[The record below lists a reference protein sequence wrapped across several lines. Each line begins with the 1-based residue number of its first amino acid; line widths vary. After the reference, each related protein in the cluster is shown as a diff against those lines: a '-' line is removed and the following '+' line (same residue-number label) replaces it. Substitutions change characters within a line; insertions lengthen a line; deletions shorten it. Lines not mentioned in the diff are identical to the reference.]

1 MKREILGASGGVG
14 AVFVTL
20 WHFGV
25 ANIAEIQAVVI
36 PLAFRIAPQVPYLD
50 EQLLQRVAI
59 GVTVAFVAV
68 TLGKIV
74 ADGVRRVR

>member
-1 MKREILGASGGVG
+1 MKRALGAGGGFG
-14 AVFVTL
+14 AIAVTL

-36 PLAFRIAPQVPYLD
+36 PVAFRLAPEIEWLD
-50 EQLLQRVAI
+50 EQLLQRLAVA
-59 GVTVAFVAV
+59 VTVLFVTV

-74 ADGVRRVR
+74 ADGIRRFR

>member
-1 MKREILGASGGVG
+1 MKRAIGAGGSVG

-20 WHFGV
+20 WHFGI

-36 PLAFRIAPQVPYLD
+36 PLAYRLAPHVEWLN
-50 EQLLQRVAI
+50 EQLLQRLAVA
-59 GVTVAFVAV
+59 VTLMFVIV

-74 ADGVRRVR
+74 ADGVRRFR